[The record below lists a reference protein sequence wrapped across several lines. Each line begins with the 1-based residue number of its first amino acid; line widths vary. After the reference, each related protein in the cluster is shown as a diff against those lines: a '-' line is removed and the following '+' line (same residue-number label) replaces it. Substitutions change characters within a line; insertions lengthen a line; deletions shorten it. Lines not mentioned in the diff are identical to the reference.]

1 MLILTRRINQTINID
16 SNIQVT
22 ILGIKGKHVRVGVSA
37 PKDVTVHREEIFKRI
52 EAEKVKEDNLS
63 YWP

>member
-37 PKDVTVHREEIFKRI
+37 PKNITVHREEIFKRI
-52 EAEKVKEDNLS
+52 EAEKIKDDSQS

>member
-37 PKDVTVHREEIFKRI
+37 PKDITVHREEIFKRI
-52 EAEKVKEDNLS
+52 EAEKVKDDNLS